1 MQRFILLLALMLLST
16 QPYNGQSP
24 KSKLDIENDIAL
36 ERVWIISDLQSLET
50 KSMKLS
56 TPLARA
62 LAKAEIAD
70 AAWVLDPAW
79 AKKLLREAYEYTL
92 PGEEEQTKLRNR
104 PIGTAPTIPTAN
116 DVSRN
121 SIRSRVLAIAGR
133 DKAFADQLAQLGAQ
147 ALGKLEEHYNYANL
161 AMESIKAGDNETANN
176 YILKAIDAEPT
187 LLNAGIVIFNLA
199 AHDRAAA
206 DKLIIQYMER
216 LRSAPLSTSNNSA
229 GRTYLFL
236 RDLAFNNSGMY
247 LALLN
252 ESADPKY
259 QQIPPPG
266 PPVMKAYVNYVIESL
281 SRLEQ
286 NEQGS
291 ARRFRGYLMST
302 WLPLKQYAPE
312 LTGAFFALEQL
323 SRRPG
328 EDASLPTQENTKE
341 EATDKYEK
349 RVRDALDSSQPDD
362 LTSNFA
368 ISRGDFDKARKLL
381 DKLADGPRKSQLTET
396 VNAREAISLTEKG
409 DTLRAAAL
417 AERLSKATSILQ
429 VYPAIIDKCVA
440 KKDQVCATALTY
452 QAMRQLKGAG
462 NAPPAG
468 IPVSVIATNRE
479 VDPILLSL
487 SELAKAVASINETLA
502 MEVLDETVR
511 AANDSK
517 MDTGQ
522 GRTGFDVQ
530 AFRKLASK
538 DENRVRQAASSLNN
552 PLRQIVALAAI
563 YQWKTE
569 KLAKESKASAKQ

>member
-1 MQRFILLLALMLLST
+1 
-16 QPYNGQSP
+16 
-24 KSKLDIENDIAL
+24 
-36 ERVWIISDLQSLET
+36 
-50 KSMKLS
+50 MKLG
-56 TPLARA
+56 TPLERA

-70 AAWVLDPAW
+70 AAWVLDQTW
-79 AKKLLREAYEYTL
+79 AKKLLREAYEDTL

-104 PIGTAPTIPTAN
+104 SIGTAPTIPTAN
-116 DVSRN
+116 DVSRS
-121 SIRSRVLAIAGR
+121 SIRNRVLAIASR

-161 AMESIKAGDNETANN
+161 AMESIKAGDNETASN

-187 LLNAGIVIFNLA
+187 LLNAGIVIFDLA

-206 DKLIIQYMER
+206 DKLIVQYIER
-216 LRSAPLSTSNNSA
+216 LRSTPLSSSNNSA

-236 RDLAFNNSGMY
+236 RDLAFNNSDVY
-247 LALLN
+247 IALLN
-252 ESADPKY
+252 GSADPKY
-259 QQIPPPG
+259 QQIPLPG
-266 PPVMKAYVNYVIESL
+266 PAVMKAYVNYVVESL
-281 SRLEQ
+281 SKLEQ
-286 NEQGS
+286 SEQGS
-291 ARRFRGYLMST
+291 ARRFRGHLIST

-312 LTGAFFALEQL
+312 LTGAFLALEQL

-328 EDASLPTQENTKE
+328 EDASLPTQGKMKD
-341 EATDKYEK
+341 EATNKYEK
-349 RVRDALDSSQPDD
+349 RVRDALDSNQPDD
-362 LTSNFA
+362 LTINFA

-381 DKLADGPRKSQLTET
+381 EKLADGPQKSQLTET
-396 VNAREAISLTEKG
+396 VNAREAISLTAQG
-409 DTLRAAAL
+409 NTPRAAAL
-417 AERLSKATSILQ
+417 AERLSKATSILR

-452 QAMRQLKGAG
+452 QAMRQLKAAD

-468 IPVSVIATNRE
+468 THVSAIAAGRE
-479 VDPILLSL
+479 LDPTLLSF

-511 AANDSK
+511 TANASK

-522 GRTGFDVQ
+522 GQTGFDVE

-538 DENRVRQAASSLNN
+538 DENRVRQAASNLNN

-563 YQWKTE
+563 YQWKAE
-569 KLAKESKASAKQ
+569 RLAKESKASAKQ